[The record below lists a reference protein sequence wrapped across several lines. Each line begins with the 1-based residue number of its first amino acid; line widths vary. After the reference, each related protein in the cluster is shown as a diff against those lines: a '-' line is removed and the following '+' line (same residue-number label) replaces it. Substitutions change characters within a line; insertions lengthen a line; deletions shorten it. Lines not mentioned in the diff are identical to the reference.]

1 MATKTIKIIATKAR
15 DLASIATALN
25 ESKVSNG
32 QILSVDE
39 AKLKDLEE
47 GTDYEVVEEEG
58 GFKAPILPDNAFGL
72 DGVPY
77 GVRGLKIGTVIELV
91 GDFIDVNENFHYT
104 GIKVLRDGVAQD
116 RPMSIRTLVS
126 GAFDTGRNW
135 EGSLTDGIRLTGDY
149 ADRRAQ
155 ANAFLAVLNEKK
167 SRKLKIVARRSE
179 DFNGRQVYS
188 YVFQCVA

>member
-1 MATKTIKIIATKAR
+1 MAKEIKI
-15 DLASIATALN
+15 
-25 ESKVSNG
+25 
-32 QILSVDE
+32 QILESASLADVKKIFGRGAKVGDQFTTTDE
-39 AKLKDLEE
+39 EVKDLVE
-47 GTDYEVVEEEG
+47 GTDYKIVEEEG
-58 GFKAPILPDNAFGL
+58 GFKAPVLAADAYGL

-77 GVRGLKIGTVIELV
+77 GVRGLKVGTVIELV

-135 EGSLTDGIRLTGDY
+135 EGSLTDAIRLTGNY

-155 ANAFLAVLNEKK
+155 AEAFLAVLAEKK

-179 DFNGRQVYS
+179 DFNGRQVFS
-188 YVFQCVA
+188 YAFQCVA